1 MSKLIL
7 DVTDLSKEYREGKL
21 ITPVLKHID
30 FQLMSQET
38 IAIFGTSGSGKSTF
52 LQLIGGLDHF
62 SSGEIKFGDQAY
74 SKLSDAEK
82 TYLREAHIGFV
93 YQFHHLLPELTAL
106 ENVLLPLMIR
116 KLPIAQA
123 KTQAAT
129 ILGQVGLAHR
139 LHHKPGELSG
149 GERQRVAIARALVK
163 KPSLLLADEPTGN
176 LDKKSREQVMGL
188 MLEMSQEYDIALVLV
203 THDESFAQKMSRV
216 LVMDDGVLR

>member
-38 IAIFGTSGSGKSTF
+38 IAIFGASGSGKSTF

-176 LDKKSREQVMGL
+176 LDKKSREQV
-188 MLEMSQEYDIALVLV
+188 A
-203 THDESFAQKMSRV
+203 F
-216 LVMDDGVLR
+216 